1 MRYPIVIHKEKGSD
15 YGVIVPDL
23 PGCFSAGD
31 TIDDAITQAKEAIEC
46 HIEGLIADD
55 EAIPEPQTI
64 ELHQTN
70 EEYAG
75 GVWAMVAIDLAHL
88 NDKAK
93 RINITVPERLL
104 AMIDARAA
112 QSGETR
118 SGFLVR
124 GALERL
130 SH

>member
-1 MRYPIVIHKEKGSD
+1 MRYPIVIHKGKGSD

-46 HIEGLIADD
+46 HIEGLIADG
-55 EAIPEPQTI
+55 EAIPEPQAI
-64 ELHQTN
+64 ELHQAN
-70 EEYAG
+70 QEYAG
-75 GVWAMVAIDLAHL
+75 GVWAMVAIDLSHL
-88 NDKAK
+88 NDKTK
-93 RINITVPERLL
+93 RVNITVPERLL

-112 QSGETR
+112 QSGESR

-124 GALERL
+124 GAMERL
-130 SH
+130 AH